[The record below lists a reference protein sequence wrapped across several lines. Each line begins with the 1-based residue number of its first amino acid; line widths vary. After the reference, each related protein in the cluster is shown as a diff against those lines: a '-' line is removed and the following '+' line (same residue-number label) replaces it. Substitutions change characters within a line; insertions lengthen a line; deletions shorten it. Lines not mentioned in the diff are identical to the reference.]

1 MATQKGTHV
10 SNFDATPPLTVPSR
24 QHGGV
29 VKYAGDTMEL
39 VDTANN
45 DQAVVIKLPIDAVI
59 PSIKF
64 AADDLG
70 DAGTVDITFYKKN
83 NDGTYTELADG
94 LIANGID
101 VNAGAT
107 ALTEYRFSVLN
118 LNTVNKS
125 AWELA
130 GLSARPDYG
139 DIYIG
144 VTTDTGTTADGT
156 IVLQVLYT
164 E

>member
-10 SNFDATPPLTVPSR
+10 TKFDATPPTAVASR
-24 QHGGV
+24 VHGGV

-45 DQAVVIKLPIDAVI
+45 DQAIVVKLPVDAVI
-59 PSIKF
+59 QSVKF
-64 AADDLG
+64 ACDDLG
-70 DAGTVDITFYKKN
+70 GAGTADITFYKKN
-83 NDGTYTELADG
+83 ADGTYTEIADG

-101 VNAGAT
+101 VNT
-107 ALTEYRFSVLN
+107 AAVSLTEYRFSVLN
-118 LNTVNKS
+118 INTVNQS
-125 AWELA
+125 AWQLA
-130 GLSARPDYG
+130 GLSARPAYG

-144 VTTDTGTTADGT
+144 VTTDTGTTVDGT
-156 IVLQVLYT
+156 IALQVLYT